1 MLIRSLRFL
10 MLVALVMK
18 SDIGLPDP
26 VDTTIFVTGRLV
38 TLKQEPACGALL
50 IGSLASYEVSVG
62 PINLVGKLIQVV
74 IPCAEL
80 PRADFSPEAGDL
92 ESFEVGAMHFLAL
105 SRSPPPE
112 FGLPSSF
119 ASAGSWYYV
128 VAASLRQLRPNY
140 ALERSVTG
148 LAVGAAGAWESLA
161 PAAPTTGVPR
171 PAQRG
176 R

>member
-128 VAASLRQLRPNY
+128 VAASLTP
-140 ALERSVTG
+140 V
-148 LAVGAAGAWESLA
+148 AA
-161 PAAPTTGVPR
+161 
-171 PAQRG
+171 
-176 R
+176 